1 MESQESAHLYSNQWL
16 HQLISL
22 RSIRLNRKASGENT
36 WMELENLEDPRSYD
50 KQHQILPFRHDC
62 ERLNATHNLDLC
74 DLELHILCGI
84 EQPAVLASVLWFKA
98 RDISERKMPA
108 SAVFTIA
115 SVRPTRTLWFF
126 FFFQQRQ
133 LILTRTCHI
142 LPIQLD
148 LFVHFVFWTALDRR
162 DLSAISAR
170 ISPDDI
176 RLFAICRLLSFAF
189 LLYHSSLQGMK
200 MSNKWH
206 HCHVWISFSLP
217 GPLIW

>member
-1 MESQESAHLYSNQWL
+1 MINSTRYFLSDTTVKDWMQHIIWIFVTLNCTFCVVLSNQLYWL
-16 HQLISL
+16 QFCDSKPEISVKEKCPPL
-22 RSIRLNRKASGENT
+22 LF
-36 WMELENLEDPRSYD
+36 
-50 KQHQILPFRHDC
+50 LPLPLWGRH
-62 ERLNATHNLDLC
+62 EHF
-74 DLELHILCGI
+74 G
-84 EQPAVLASVLWFKA
+84 
-98 RDISERKMPA
+98 
-108 SAVFTIA
+108 
-115 SVRPTRTLWFF
+115 F